1 LEIALSAN
9 KQLDG
14 INILVT
20 RPIQQSVFLAEG
32 IRAMG
37 GNPILLPVLEITDVK
52 DLNPLINLISR
63 LDEFDWAIFVSP
75 NAVNKAMQLIGKQRI
90 LPSHLRFAAVGKG
103 SADALKH
110 YGVNEVLVPVEHF
123 DSEALLQQE
132 QLQNMAG
139 KRVVIFRGNG
149 GRELLGDTLIQRGA
163 FLEYAECYQ
172 RRKPDIDTTSLITA
186 WAQGEIHAVIITS
199 SEGLHNLF
207 DIIGKLG
214 QQLLKSTPVFTVHE
228 RIARTAKELGLGK
241 IVKATSTGD
250 EGLLESLLAYFQVTR
265 K

>member
-1 LEIALSAN
+1 MSAK

-20 RPIQQSVFLAEG
+20 RPIHQSTFLAEG

-52 DLNPLINLISR
+52 DLNPLIDLISR

-90 LPSHLRFAAVGKG
+90 LPPYIRFSAVGKG

-132 QLQNMAG
+132 QLQDMAG

-163 FLEYAECYQ
+163 SLEYAECYQ
-172 RRKPDIDTTSLITA
+172 RRKPDIDTTSLLSA
-186 WAQGEIHAVIITS
+186 WMQGEIHAVIITS

-228 RIARTAKELGLGK
+228 RIARTAKKLGLRK
-241 IVKATSTGD
+241 IVKSTSTGD
-250 EGLLESLLAYFQVTR
+250 EGLLECLQAYFQITG